1 MGLEKESALVTAWAM
16 GSATELELV
25 TEWVMVLEKESALVT
40 EWVMGSATELG
51 LVTGL
56 ETESASV
63 TA

>member
-1 MGLEKESALVTAWAM
+1 LEKASV
-16 GSATELELV
+16 
-25 TEWVMVLEKESALVT
+25 LVT
-40 EWVMGSATELG
+40 EWVMGSATELA